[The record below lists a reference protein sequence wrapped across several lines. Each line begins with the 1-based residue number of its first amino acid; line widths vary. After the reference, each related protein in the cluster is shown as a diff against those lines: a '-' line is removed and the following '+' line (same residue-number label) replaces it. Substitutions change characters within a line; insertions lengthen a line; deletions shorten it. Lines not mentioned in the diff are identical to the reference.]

1 MKSNLGITV
10 ITATHD
16 MKMLSASDV
25 VVWIK
30 DGAVDRV
37 ANKGEI
43 EIQVGTIDGR
53 TLA

>member
-1 MKSNLGITV
+1 
-10 ITATHD
+10 
-16 MKMLSASDV
+16 MLSASDV

-37 ANKGEI
+37 AKKGEI
-43 EIQVGTIDGR
+43 EIEVGSIDGK

>member
-1 MKSNLGITV
+1 
-10 ITATHD
+10 

-30 DGAVDRV
+30 DGAVDRT
-37 ANKGEI
+37 ARKGEI
-43 EIQVGTIDGR
+43 NIEVGTIDGK